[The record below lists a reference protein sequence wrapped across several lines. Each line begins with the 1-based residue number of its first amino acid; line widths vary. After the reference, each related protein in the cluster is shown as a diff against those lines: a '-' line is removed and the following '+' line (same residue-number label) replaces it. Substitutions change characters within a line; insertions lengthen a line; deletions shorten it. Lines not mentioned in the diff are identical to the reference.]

1 MKKYYLFLLL
11 LAGLPEAT
19 HAQRAGALMRGIRVT
34 APSFAGADS
43 SNVRA
48 LKKSVGRNHVRGGII
63 GGALGLG
70 IGAATGAIIGAL
82 TYHKRGSPET
92 QGFLGCYFDCSAGA
106 GALGGAIFGGG
117 AGLIVGSVVGAIR
130 GTEK

>member
-48 LKKSVGRNHVRGGII
+48 LKSVGRNHVRGGII

-70 IGAATGAIIGAL
+70 IGAATGAIIGA
-82 TYHKRGSPET
+82 
-92 QGFLGCYFDCSAGA
+92 
-106 GALGGAIFGGG
+106 
-117 AGLIVGSVVGAIR
+117 
-130 GTEK
+130 